1 MPNLSYLIA
10 AKREDT
16 QVKSYAVLCGVLL
29 IAFGTFTY
37 MKWQEYSLMN
47 TVVDKNKAYIAALQ
61 EEGSNEKASF
71 DTKKTAINE
80 LKTEIESS
88 FVEVFPSTDSYTELT
103 RKFDK
108 FEQDLATKDSVFEI
122 SNIEYQTPAVKD
134 GYSILPV
141 RMSIR
146 SSQPNFEKFLHYVE
160 SSGSLAGKVRLMD
173 ISSIRLNFEKSN
185 DLSGKTEEVINFS
198 VQINAYFQ

>member
-29 IAFGTFTY
+29 IAFGTFAY

-47 TVVDKNKAYIAALQ
+47 TVVEKNKTYIAALQ

-71 DTKKTAINE
+71 DTKKAAINE
-80 LKTEIESS
+80 LKTEIETS
-88 FVEVFPSTDSYTELT
+88 FVEVFPSTDAYTELT

-134 GYSILPV
+134 GYSLLPV

-185 DLSGKTEEVINFS
+185 DLSGKTEEIINFS

>member
-16 QVKSYAVLCGVLL
+16 QIKSYAVLCGVLL
-29 IAFGTFTY
+29 IAFGTFAY

-47 TVVDKNKAYIAALQ
+47 TVVEKNKTYIAALQ

-71 DTKKTAINE
+71 DTKKAAINE
-80 LKTEIESS
+80 LKTEIETS
-88 FVEVFPSTDSYTELT
+88 FVEVFPPTDAYTELT

-122 SNIEYQTPAVKD
+122 SNIEYQTPAIGD

-173 ISSIRLNFEKSN
+173 ISSIRLNFEKGN
-185 DLSGKTEEVINFS
+185 DLSGKTEEIINFS